1 MNTISS
7 SKAIF
12 FSIFIWGKCI
22 VKNTII
28 MTRPELYES
37 LNYVNHS
44 REKRG
49 EMAQL
54 ILKNPQLVSP
64 LLDIAFMVKDP
75 ISSRACWVLEFTAKE
90 KLSYLFDYLDLFTVK
105 IKEVRLDS
113 SVRPIAKIC
122 EYLIISYFSETK
134 NETQNALCLIHMER
148 IATACFDWLI
158 GDHKV
163 AAKAYSMT
171 SLLLLGRKF
180 DWIHPELKLV
190 LEQNYA
196 SGSAAYKARARMT
209 LAKINK
215 KQSL

>member
-1 MNTISS
+1 
-7 SKAIF
+7 
-12 FSIFIWGKCI
+12 
-22 VKNTII
+22 
-28 MTRPELYES
+28 MTRDELYES

-44 REKRG
+44 RQKRQ

-54 ILKNPQLVSP
+54 VLNNPDLVSP
-64 LLDIAFMVKDP
+64 LLQIAFTTDDS

-90 KLSYLFDYLDLFTVK
+90 KLSYIFPHLDMFTQR
-105 IKEVRLDS
+105 IKEVHLDS

-122 EYLIISYFSETK
+122 EYLTIDYFSKTK
-134 NETQNALCLIHMER
+134 NEIQVILKEEHLER
-148 IATACFDWLI
+148 MATACFDWLI

-171 SLLLLGRKF
+171 SLLLLGKKF

-190 LEQNYA
+190 LQQNYA

-209 LAKINK
+209 LAKIE
-215 KQSL
+215 